1 MDSLGEATKNL
12 LTAAAACVKEIR
24 AKSSRLLPAEAEAY
38 WRAFKGSD
46 DSQSIGRQRV
56 YNYLKDKDLLALE
69 VAGNLLFDY
78 LDRDNDDLITFGE
91 FIAGFGLRRPG
102 TPSSAQHQSG
112 EGNFGAVLVNSVV
125 EHPVSSAQNKQ
136 TAVEQELTSAL
147 KEAIHDLVS
156 FEKKRV
162 TMYNSLGF
170 NLEKIFSLLS
180 VDAKRITKDS
190 IRSSMPELSKEQACE
205 VFIWLTRG
213 LQVETCGL
221 KELRRAVTPIA
232 ISFDELTADNEEL
245 FDLSL
250 MKYYSPSKEESGKK
264 ESLGGFGFSFQE
276 DFELR
281 EIGASSLPS
290 NPLLGV
296 RPGQTPQPISLNL
309 NYNFDSMSD
318 KNDQEQLDML
328 PTERKSPSKF
338 VAAIRFDEVN
348 PTRRSNTS
356 DSPNSKMSTQRG
368 NGRNIKDRYKPPRES
383 EGNFYRVSRS
393 PTPSQKPP
401 DDRHQE
407 LSEATYEQRLKA
419 IGPIDEEK
427 LRSARKRYQNAELLS
442 TNRKNDRF
450 RPRAPENNK
459 NSSSKI
465 ALESGVRYGLN
476 KETTDSRQVLRPHT
490 DSAARIQSLRKN
502 NSTYRDEHTASFAVL
517 QERDVNIA
525 EERRMPKIDTSRK
538 LLHVNFNFSAASLHK
553 VSGSSPMQ
561 TGRGNRSSEVWHSIE
576 RTLPSTS
583 RKLSGSNHHSS
594 TSTYASSAQPAPQLI
609 KQTEVVKYTS
619 HRYARYY

>member
-1 MDSLGEATKNL
+1 LH
-12 LTAAAACVKEIR
+12 
-24 AKSSRLLPAEAEAY
+24 
-38 WRAFKGSD
+38 
-46 DSQSIGRQRV
+46 
-56 YNYLKDKDLLALE
+56 
-69 VAGNLLFDY
+69 
-78 LDRDNDDLITFGE
+78 
-91 FIAGFGLRRPG
+91 RPG
-102 TPSSAQHQSG
+102 TQSSAQQQYQ
-112 EGNFGAVLVNSVV
+112 EGDFGAVLVNSLV
-125 EHPVSSAQNKQ
+125 EHPASYHSSAQIKQ
-136 TAVEQELTSAL
+136 AGVELELTSAL
-147 KEAIHDLVS
+147 KEAIQDLVS

-180 VDAKRITKDS
+180 VDANRITKDS
-190 IRSSMPELSKEQACE
+190 IRSSMPELSKEQASD

-221 KELRRAVTPIA
+221 RELRRAVTPIA
-232 ISFDELTADNEEL
+232 ISFDELIADNEEL

-290 NPLLGV
+290 NPLPGV

-318 KNDQEQLDML
+318 KNDREQLDML

-348 PTRRSNTS
+348 PTRRSNAS

-368 NGRNIKDRYKPPRES
+368 NGKNIKDRDKPPRES
-383 EGNFYRVSRS
+383 EGYFYRVSRS

-427 LRSARKRYQNAELLS
+427 LRSARKRYQNAEMLS
-442 TNRKNDRF
+442 SNRKNDRF
-450 RPRAPENNK
+450 RPRAPDNNK

-465 ALESGVRYGLN
+465 VMESGVRYGLN
-476 KETTDSRQVLRPHT
+476 KETTNSRKDLRSQT

-502 NSTYRDEHTASFAVL
+502 NSTYRDEHTASSAVL

-525 EERRMPKIDTSRK
+525 EQRRMPKIDTSRK